1 MSATNRGDRL
11 RAIGGA
17 LLLSA
22 ATMVAAC
29 SPKPPPD
36 LVKPQR
42 EALDRAKAVEGSL
55 LKQADEQ
62 RRTIDAA
69 SR

>member
-1 MSATNRGDRL
+1 
-11 RAIGGA
+11 
-17 LLLSA
+17 
-22 ATMVAAC
+22 MVAAC
-29 SPKPPPD
+29 SPKPLPD